1 MSHEVLSKVAYTST
15 RIVADDEALV
25 IAKRLR
31 GLIPLLAYR
40 ENFYRTLAPALY
52 DMVRS
57 LK

>member
-1 MSHEVLSKVAYTST
+1 MSPDVLSKVAHTST
-15 RIVADDEALV
+15 SIVPDDEALV
-25 IAKRLR
+25 MK

-40 ENFYRTLAPALY
+40 EKFYRTLAPALS